1 MVGPQKVQTRTT
13 ASHIVHCRHIFTTMS
28 SLPGQLDF
36 AATEEEI
43 CQEWKTAET
52 FATQNRLAL
61 ERGDEVRPVETCVSS
76 GSWRFGRTLMF
87 FSCLHRLVYPLELID
102 IEIYLL

>member
-1 MVGPQKVQTRTT
+1 
-13 ASHIVHCRHIFTTMS
+13 MS

-61 ERGDEVRPVETCVSS
+61 ERGDEVRPFEHGCQLDVVRDWNHPHVLSVS
-76 GSWRFGRTLMF
+76 
-87 FSCLHRLVYPLELID
+87 CRLLYPLELID
-102 IEIYLL
+102 VEIYLL

>member
-1 MVGPQKVQTRTT
+1 
-13 ASHIVHCRHIFTTMS
+13 MS

-61 ERGDEVRPVETCVSS
+61 ERGDEVRLNLGINVC
-76 GSWRFGRTLMF
+76 GNFTLKVWHRSHVLF
-87 FSCLHRLVYPLELID
+87 ASTSCRLLYALELID
-102 IEIYLL
+102 IEIYIL

>member
-1 MVGPQKVQTRTT
+1 
-13 ASHIVHCRHIFTTMS
+13 MS

-61 ERGDEVRPVETCVSS
+61 ERGDEVRPFETSVATGYCVVWHRSHV
-76 GSWRFGRTLMF
+76 LVV
-87 FSCLHRLVYPLELID
+87 SCLLLCPLELID
-102 IEIYLL
+102 VEIYLL